1 MIQDTSNGI
10 VISESLR
17 KLLVGFSDDS
27 LLTLIVVKMFGWH
40 SLTMCVLLYVNY
52 SLCISECITC

>member
-1 MIQDTSNGI
+1 MIQDTSSGI
-10 VISESLR
+10 VISDSLR
-17 KLLVGFSDDS
+17 KLVGFSDDS

-52 SLCISECITC
+52 YLCISECITC

>member
-1 MIQDTSNGI
+1 MIQDTSSGI
-10 VISESLR
+10 VISDSLR
-17 KLLVGFSDDS
+17 KLVGFSDDS

>member
-10 VISESLR
+10 VISDSLR
-17 KLLVGFSDDS
+17 KLVGFSDDS

-52 SLCISECITC
+52 SLCISECIIC

>member
-40 SLTMCVLLYVNY
+40 SLTIVYYYM
-52 SLCISECITC
+52 